1 LPDPPAAAYAC
12 LSPDLDLVIVTT
24 SKMRPANQ
32 LINSFGLIENLT
44 SCRVIVQ
51 VVLETL
57 EFILEHHMKK
67 NSLVSLLV
75 LLILAGCGRV
85 ESVATPTATL
95 LPPTLISMPSPTI
108 TLAPTESS
116 PHGGSDGGV
125 IAYAS
130 LEGND
135 WQIYTVNADGSGKRQ
150 VTVGTKGGYEPNWS
164 PDGTKIVFQYGGIWI
179 ADIASGAIAR
189 IPLSVKENNLKNEYL
204 VKPAW
209 SPNGEWIVF
218 LNENGTRGDIYLIHP
233 DGTDLRRLTDSND
246 ISRDGNLVWSP
257 DGKQLAY
264 SAYRGGKIEI
274 FLMGV
279 EEALQGAAAS
289 QQLTDNLSSVRNLVT
304 SWSPDGS
311 WIAFSS
317 NQDGNSEIYLMNPDG
332 SNMVRL
338 TNNPASDTEPDW
350 SPDGKQ
356 IAFSSDRDGNI
367 EIYVLGVE
375 EALQSADD
383 ANVRRLTNYSG
394 KDVGPV
400 WKPGQ

>member
-1 LPDPPAAAYAC
+1 
-12 LSPDLDLVIVTT
+12 
-24 SKMRPANQ
+24 
-32 LINSFGLIENLT
+32 
-44 SCRVIVQ
+44 
-51 VVLETL
+51 
-57 EFILEHHMKK
+57 
-67 NSLVSLLV
+67 
-75 LLILAGCGRV
+75 
-85 ESVATPTATL
+85 
-95 LPPTLISMPSPTI
+95 
-108 TLAPTESS
+108 
-116 PHGGSDGGV
+116 
-125 IAYAS
+125 
-130 LEGND
+130 
-135 WQIYTVNADGSGKRQ
+135 VNADGSVKRQ

-179 ADIASGAIAR
+179 ADIASGVISR

-279 EEALQGAAAS
+279 EETLQGAAAS

-332 SNMVRL
+332 SNMIRL

-350 SPDGKQ
+350 SPDGRQ
-356 IAFSSDRDGNI
+356 IVFSSNRDGNV
-367 EIYVLGVE
+367 EIYVLDVAG
-375 EALQSADD
+375 APG
-383 ANVRRLTNYSG
+383 ANARRLTDHPG
-394 KDVGPV
+394 DDVGPV
-400 WKPGQ
+400 WMPTP